1 MTIML
6 RPDQERAIQEA
17 IEAGLIDSVDQ
28 LIDTALQ
35 ALTRKGRCWHVPVRK
50 RCGACRSLERSTTSV
65 LARPVTR
72 KLLHEGH
79 RL

>member
-28 LIDTALQ
+28 LIDSALQ
-35 ALTRKGRCWHVPVRK
+35 ALTRKGRCWQYRQEAVR
-50 RCGACRSLERSTTSV
+50 RMQEFGQNHHLSLGET
-65 LARPVTR
+65 VTR